1 MSVRAYRVFI
11 ISVLQFVAQ
20 LEDPPPHFDS
30 VEATACRRL
39 LPGPWLWMTPSVL
52 HHLRSLGYPMDL
64 ANMHE
69 LAWAVEV
76 RVFYKENRLQ
86 GGLQVTRR
94 ARELR
99 QALNANTD
107 LEQWQWLLS
116 WQQQSFLFKLESAH
130 SRFQEVVQERTL
142 TDQLPEAYLQWRVE
156 VAAGDFEGIRHCKL
170 QATIREVLHQPSIAS
185 AVAHIRPKLDRI
197 RSDVLPGQRVN
208 LALSTLRGM
217 LQSLAPRVAS
227 AYLRTICNG
236 WITRTRFSGHQ
247 WFQHGGHCRF
257 GCTECEDTLQHFA
270 VRAPCQL
277 EPCAVR

>member
-1 MSVRAYRVFI
+1 MF
-11 ISVLQFVAQ
+11 
-20 LEDPPPHFDS
+20 
-30 VEATACRRL
+30 
-39 LPGPWLWMTPSVL
+39 
-52 HHLRSLGYPMDL
+52 
-64 ANMHE
+64 N
-69 LAWAVEV
+69 
-76 RVFYKENRLQ
+76 
-86 GGLQVTRR
+86 
-94 ARELR
+94 
-99 QALNANTD
+99 
-107 LEQWQWLLS
+107 
-116 WQQQSFLFKLESAH
+116 LESAH

-197 RSDVLPGQRVN
+197 RSDALPGQRVN

-257 GCTECEDTLQHFA
+257 GRTECEDTLQHFA
-270 VRAPCQL
+270 FCPAAAGWYERHANLNRAPFGRELDFFLLLGRECCADQFSRVPGRSQL
-277 EPCAVR
+277 GIFQDRACALYALYRTHNFPDIATGWVT